1 MTFEFN
7 IPKPID
13 AHVHLRDGAI
23 LTQVAPLTARQFS
36 YAIVMPNLVPP
47 ILTTEDAMA
56 YQKRVSAAVKSLDF
70 TPVMTLY
77 MTDDTPLSEV
87 KKAKDAG
94 VIGIKLYPE
103 NATTNSEFGV
113 TNIKKTYPLLAEMEK
128 QGLPV
133 LIHGEVTDP
142 NVDIFDREAIFI
154 ETILVDIIKNFP
166 ALKISLE
173 HLTTKQAVD
182 FILEQK
188 NAFASITAHHLL
200 YNRNEI
206 FKGGIRPHWY
216 CLPVLKREEHR
227 KTLVKA
233 ATGSS
238 KKFYAGT
245 DSAPH
250 LRANKESA
258 CGCAGCFTAANAIE
272 LYAMAFDEW
281 AFDNNQKFPQARFSD
296 FMYNNALEFYNLQ
309 PVKSQITLRKSVQT
323 VEDAIGDIVPLLA
336 GQKLPWQVVY

>member
-23 LTQVAPLTARQFS
+23 LSQVAPFTARQFS
-36 YAIVMPNLVPP
+36 YAIAMPNLLPP
-47 ILTTEDAMA
+47 VLTTEDAIA
-56 YQKRVSAAVKSLDF
+56 YRKRISAAGKSGDF
-70 TPVMTLY
+70 TPLVTLY

-94 VIGIKLYPE
+94 IIGIKLYPE
-103 NATTNSEFGV
+103 SATTNSEFGV
-113 TNIKKTYPLLAEMEK
+113 TDIKKTYPLLAEMEK

-142 NVDIFDREAIFI
+142 NIDIFDREAVFI
-154 ETILVDIIKNFP
+154 EKILTDIIKNFP
-166 ALKISLE
+166 ALKVSLE
-173 HLTTKQAVD
+173 HLTTTQAVN
-182 FILEQK
+182 FVSGQK
-188 NAFASITAHHLL
+188 NIFASITAHHLL

-227 KTLVKA
+227 KALVSA

-258 CGCAGCFTAANAIE
+258 CGCAGCFTAPNAVE
-272 LYAMAFDEW
+272 LYATAFDTAKE
-281 AFDNNQKFPQARFSD
+281 FPQKRFSD
-296 FMYNNALEFYNLQ
+296 FMYGNALEFYNLP
-309 PVKSQITLRKSVQT
+309 PVKSKITLRKSAQK
-323 VEDAIGDIVPLLA
+323 VEDTISDIIPLLA
-336 GQKLPWQVVY
+336 GQEIAWQVVY

>member
-1 MTFEFN
+1 MTFEFTL
-7 IPKPID
+7 PKPID

-23 LTQVAPLTARQFS
+23 LQQVAPFTARQFS
-36 YAIVMPNLVPP
+36 YAIVMPNLNPP
-47 ILTTEDAMA
+47 VLTTVDALA
-56 YQKRVSAAVKSLDF
+56 YQKRVLSAAKSPDF
-70 TPVMTLY
+70 APLMTLY
-77 MTDDTPLSEV
+77 MTDSTPLSEV

-94 VIGIKLYPE
+94 IIGIKLYPE

-113 TNIKKTYPLLAEMEK
+113 TEIKKTYPLLAEMEK
-128 QGLPV
+128 HGMPI
-133 LIHGEVTDP
+133 LIHGEVTDA
-142 NVDIFDREAIFI
+142 NIDIFDREAVFI
-154 ETILVDIIKNFP
+154 ETILTDIIKKFP

-188 NAFASITAHHLL
+188 NTFASITAHHLL

-227 KTLVKA
+227 KALVKA
-233 ATGSS
+233 ATSGS

-250 LRANKESA
+250 IRANKESS
-258 CGCAGCFTAANAIE
+258 CGCAGCFTAPNAVE
-272 LYAMAFDEW
+272 LYATAFDSGKELP
-281 AFDNNQKFPQARFSD
+281 KKIFSD
-296 FMYNNALEFYNLQ
+296 FMYENAREFYNIP
-309 PVKSQITLRKSVQT
+309 PVKSQITLRKSAQKS
-323 VEDAIGDIVPLLA
+323 EGIIADIVPLLA
-336 GQKLPWQVVY
+336 GQEISWQVVY